1 MAKILT
7 EKERKEQDERL
18 YRQFQKDGWKDVGR
32 CGTPMEYEH
41 DRMMAEREKKER
53 SSSSAP
59 VPEEA
64 PKEK

>member
-1 MAKILT
+1 MDKKKKQIMDEET
-7 EKERKEQDERL
+7 EKKMIKSLEERMRKGL
-18 YRQFQKDGWKDVGR
+18 M

-53 SSSSAP
+53 RSSSAP